1 MNRVPFG
8 PLQQP
13 DQSVSQSGLVISQRV
28 RIPFSEI
35 DIRAVRAQGP
45 GGQHVNKAAT
55 AVQLRFDIPNS
66 SLPDFYK
73 SRLLARRDRR
83 ISQDGVVVIKAQS
96 YRSQEKNREAALER
110 LRALV
115 QDAARA
121 RKKRIPTKPGRRA
134 KEKRLEQKTRRGRI
148 KALRKSVEP

>member
-1 MNRVPFG
+1 M
-8 PLQQP
+8 
-13 DQSVSQSGLVISQRV
+13 SQSGLVISQRV
-28 RIPFSEI
+28 WIPFSEI

-121 RKKRIPTKPGRRA
+121 RKKRTPTKPGRRA